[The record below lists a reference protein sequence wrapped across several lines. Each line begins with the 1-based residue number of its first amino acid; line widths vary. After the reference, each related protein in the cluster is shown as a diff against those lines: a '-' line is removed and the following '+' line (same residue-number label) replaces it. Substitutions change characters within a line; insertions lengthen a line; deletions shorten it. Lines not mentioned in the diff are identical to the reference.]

1 MHTHGN
7 ISNSGTGI
15 NRADIA
21 ITTVLLILGGGEPGC
36 ITEFLAMQQ
45 QYSKRI
51 SNNKYVKLNI
61 NILLEFVELFK
72 LYLQR
77 F

>member
-7 ISNSGTGI
+7 VSNSGTGI
-15 NRADIA
+15 DRTDIA
-21 ITTVLLILGGGEPGC
+21 IATVLLILGGREPGC

-45 QYSKRI
+45 QDSKRI
-51 SNNKYVKLNI
+51 SNNKYVKLHI

-72 LYLQR
+72 LYL
-77 F
+77 